1 MNFYDKQKILR
12 ILFWATIAIL
22 FATPID
28 VFHLLIESLHLI
40 FEGIEAT
47 LDFVIEIIFETSLE
61 ITQIVVF
68 CIIITGIF
76 YGLYQLWRKFPDLY
90 RYQKEQLFKFF
101 SDEKILVIIYWQ
113 TSVINKIKLLCAI
126 SGLIYLLFI

>member
-1 MNFYDKQKILR
+1 MIKKILR
-12 ILFWATIAIL
+12 ILFWATITML
-22 FATPID
+22 FAAPID

-61 ITQIVVF
+61 TTQIIVF
-68 CIIITGIF
+68 YTIMTGIF
-76 YGLYQLWRKFPDLY
+76 YGLYQLWRKLPDLY
-90 RYQKEQLFKFF
+90 RCQKEKLFEFF
-101 SDEKILVIIYWQ
+101 SDEKILIIIYWQ
-113 TSVINKIKLLCAI
+113 TSVINKIKLLCAT

>member
-12 ILFWATIAIL
+12 ILFWATITML
-22 FATPID
+22 FAAPID

-61 ITQIVVF
+61 TTQIIVF
-68 CIIITGIF
+68 YTIMTGIS
-76 YGLYQLWRKFPDLY
+76 YGLYQLWRKLPALY
-90 RYQKEQLFKFF
+90 RCQKEKLFEFF
-101 SDEKILVIIYWQ
+101 SDEKMLIIIYWQ
-113 TSVINKIKLLCAI
+113 TSVINKIKLLCAT